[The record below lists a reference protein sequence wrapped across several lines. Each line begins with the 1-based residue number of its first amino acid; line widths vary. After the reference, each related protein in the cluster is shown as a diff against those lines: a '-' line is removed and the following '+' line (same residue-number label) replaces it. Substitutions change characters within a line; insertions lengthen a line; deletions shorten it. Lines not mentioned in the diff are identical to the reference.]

1 MRHVWKP
8 APRRCWMTRT
18 AMLEKGAPTVETNE
32 PAGRAPAGVE
42 GRPRSRV
49 APTGDRA
56 QPPSL

>member
-1 MRHVWKP
+1 
-8 APRRCWMTRT
+8 MTRT